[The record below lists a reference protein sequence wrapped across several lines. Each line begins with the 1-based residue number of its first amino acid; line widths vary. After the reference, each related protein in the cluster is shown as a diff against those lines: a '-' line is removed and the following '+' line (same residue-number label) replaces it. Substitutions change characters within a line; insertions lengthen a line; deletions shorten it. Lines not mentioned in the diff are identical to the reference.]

1 MTRSPATGAAKKAPV
16 AFYFPGPSGSHI
28 STPRS
33 NSASNGTLMKK
44 SSILMFVAV
53 ALVCS
58 SLPAFAANKDM
69 IQLQTQVQ
77 ALQEQMA
84 RMQQSFDERMGVMR
98 NLVEQTTDNVNKMS
112 VSVDNLNKS
121 LQQQNADAAGRLD
134 QVSGQVQSLHDSV
147 DELKAR
153 MTNVSKQLSDMAA
166 SQQNA
171 NPNGNLNQ
179 APPPGGAANIQ
190 APPADVLY
198 NNALRD
204 YNAAKYQLAQQEFA
218 DYLKFYGNTDL
229 AGNAQFYVAEIE
241 YRQGNYQQA
250 VTEYDKVL
258 EQYPGGNKAPAA
270 QLKKGFALLESGQKD
285 AGVKE
290 LQSLIARYPRAPE
303 AAQAKDRLRKAGA
316 APSTASRKP
325 GAARPR

>member
-1 MTRSPATGAAKKAPV
+1 
-16 AFYFPGPSGSHI
+16 
-28 STPRS
+28 
-33 NSASNGTLMKK
+33 MKK
-44 SSILMFVAV
+44 SFIFTFVVLAI
-53 ALVCS
+53 AS
-58 SLPAFAANKDM
+58 TSLPAFAVNKDM

-84 RMQQSFDERMGVMR
+84 RMQQSFDERMGVML
-98 NLVEQTTDNVNKMS
+98 NLVEQTTDNVNKMA

-121 LQQQNADAAGRLD
+121 LQQQNADASGRLD
-134 QVSGQVQSLHDSV
+134 QVSSQVQSMHDSV

-153 MTNVSKQLSDMAA
+153 MNNLSKQLNDMAA
-166 SQQNA
+166 GQQNA
-171 NPNGNLNQ
+171 NPNQ
-179 APPPGGAANIQ
+179 APPPGGANIQ

-218 DYLKFYGNTDL
+218 DYLKFYANTDL
-229 AGNAQFYVAEIE
+229 AGNAQFYIAEIE

-258 EQYPGGNKAPAA
+258 EQYPGGNKAPSA
-270 QLKKGFALLESGQKD
+270 QLKKGFSLLESGQKD

-303 AAQAKDRLRKAGA
+303 AAQAKDRLRKAGVG
-316 APSTASRKP
+316 STASRKP
-325 GAARPR
+325 SATRQ

>member
-1 MTRSPATGAAKKAPV
+1 
-16 AFYFPGPSGSHI
+16 
-28 STPRS
+28 
-33 NSASNGTLMKK
+33 MKK
-44 SSILMFVAV
+44 SFLFFSVAIAV
-53 ALVCS
+53 VCA

-84 RMQQSFDERMGVMR
+84 RMQQSFDERMGVMK
-98 NLVEQTTDNVNKMS
+98 NLVEQTTDNINKMS
-112 VSVDNLNKS
+112 ASVDTLNKS

-134 QVSGQVQSLHDSV
+134 QVSSQVQSLHDSV

-153 MTNVSKQLSDMAA
+153 VAKLNKQLDDMSAG
-166 SQQNA
+166 QQNLNA
-171 NPNGNLNQ
+171 N
-179 APPPGGAANIQ
+179 PPPGGATNIQ

-218 DYLKFYGNTDL
+218 DYVKFYGNTDL
-229 AGNAQFYVAEIE
+229 AGNAQFYIADIE

-250 VTEYDKVL
+250 VVEYDKVL
-258 EQYPGGNKAPAA
+258 EQYPGGNKAAAA
-270 QLKKGFALLESGQKD
+270 QLKKGYALLELGNKD

-316 APSTASRKP
+316 TPTASRKP
-325 GAARPR
+325 AAAKPR

>member
-1 MTRSPATGAAKKAPV
+1 
-16 AFYFPGPSGSHI
+16 
-28 STPRS
+28 
-33 NSASNGTLMKK
+33 MKK
-44 SSILMFVAV
+44 SFLFVII
-53 ALVCS
+53 ALACT

-84 RMQQSFDERMGVMR
+84 RMQQSFDERMGVMK
-98 NLVEQTTDNVNKMS
+98 NLIEQTTDNINKMS
-112 VSVDNLNKS
+112 SSVDTLNKS

-134 QVSGQVQSLHDSV
+134 QVSSQVQSLHDSV

-153 MTNVSKQLSDMAA
+153 MAKLNKQLDDMTAG
-166 SQQNA
+166 QQNL
-171 NPNGNLNQ
+171 NGNP
-179 APPPGGAANIQ
+179 PPPGGAANIQ

-218 DYLKFYGNTDL
+218 DYVKFYGNTDL
-229 AGNAQFYVAEIE
+229 AGNAQFYIADIE

-250 VTEYDKVL
+250 VVEYDKVL
-258 EQYPGGNKAPAA
+258 EQYPGGNKAAAA
-270 QLKKGFALLESGQKD
+270 QLKKGYALLELGQKD

-303 AAQAKDRLRKAGA
+303 AAQAKDRLRKTGA
-316 APSTASRKP
+316 TPTASRKP
-325 GAARPR
+325 GAAKPRQ

>member
-1 MTRSPATGAAKKAPV
+1 
-16 AFYFPGPSGSHI
+16 
-28 STPRS
+28 
-33 NSASNGTLMKK
+33 MKK
-44 SSILMFVAV
+44 SLIITFAFFI
-53 ALVCS
+53 AAGT
-58 SLPAFAANKDM
+58 SLPAFAVSKDM

-98 NLVEQTTDNVNKMS
+98 NLVEQTTDNINKMS
-112 VSVDNLNKS
+112 VSVDTLNKS

-134 QVSGQVQSLHDSV
+134 QVSSQVQSLHDSV

-153 MTNVSKQLSDMAA
+153 MNNVSKQLTDMAA
-166 SQQNA
+166 GQQN
-171 NPNGNLNQ
+171 LNTNQ
-179 APPPGGAANIQ
+179 SPPPGGAANIQ

-290 LQSLIARYPRAPE
+290 LQSLIAR
-303 AAQAKDRLRKAGA
+303 
-316 APSTASRKP
+316 
-325 GAARPR
+325 

>member
-1 MTRSPATGAAKKAPV
+1 
-16 AFYFPGPSGSHI
+16 
-28 STPRS
+28 
-33 NSASNGTLMKK
+33 MKK
-44 SSILMFVAV
+44 SFLFVIIAF
-53 ALVCS
+53 ACS
-58 SLPAFAANKDM
+58 TLPAFAANKDM

-84 RMQQSFDERMGVMR
+84 RMQQSFDERMGVMK
-98 NLVEQTTDNVNKMS
+98 NLVEQTTDNINKMS
-112 VSVDNLNKS
+112 ASVDTLNKS
-121 LQQQNADAAGRLD
+121 LQQQNADSAGRLD
-134 QVSGQVQSLHDSV
+134 QVSSQVQSLHDSV

-153 MTNVSKQLSDMAA
+153 MAKLNKQLDDA
-166 SQQNA
+166 SAGQQNLNA
-171 NPNGNLNQ
+171 N
-179 APPPGGAANIQ
+179 PPPGGATNIQ

-218 DYLKFYGNTDL
+218 DYVKFYGNTDL
-229 AGNAQFYVAEIE
+229 AGNAQFYIADIE

-250 VTEYDKVL
+250 VVEYDKVL
-258 EQYPGGNKAPAA
+258 EQYPGGNKAAAA
-270 QLKKGFALLESGQKD
+270 QLKKGYALLELGNKD

-316 APSTASRKP
+316 APTASRKP
-325 GAARPR
+325 GAAKPRQ

>member
-1 MTRSPATGAAKKAPV
+1 
-16 AFYFPGPSGSHI
+16 
-28 STPRS
+28 
-33 NSASNGTLMKK
+33 MKK
-44 SSILMFVAV
+44 TLLITFAFFI
-53 ALVCS
+53 APGTP
-58 SLPAFAANKDM
+58 LPAFAVSKDM

-98 NLVEQTTDNVNKMS
+98 NLVEQTTDNINKMS
-112 VSVDNLNKS
+112 VSVDTLNKS

-134 QVSGQVQSLHDSV
+134 QVSSQVQSLHDSV
-147 DELKAR
+147 DELKGRLAKV
-153 MTNVSKQLSDMAA
+153 NKQLDDMAA
-166 SQQNA
+166 GQQNI
-171 NPNGNLNQ
+171 NPNQ
-179 APPPGGAANIQ
+179 PAPPSGGAASIQ

-218 DYLKFYGNTDL
+218 DYVKFYGNTDL
-229 AGNAQFYVAEIE
+229 AGNAQFYIADIE

-250 VTEYDKVL
+250 VVEYDKVL
-258 EQYPGGNKAPAA
+258 EQYPGGNKAAAA
-270 QLKKGFALLESGQKD
+270 QLKKGYALLEIGQKD

-290 LQSLIARYPRAPE
+290 LQSLTARCPPAPE

-316 APSTASRKP
+316 APT
-325 GAARPR
+325 

>member
-1 MTRSPATGAAKKAPV
+1 
-16 AFYFPGPSGSHI
+16 
-28 STPRS
+28 
-33 NSASNGTLMKK
+33 MKK
-44 SSILMFVAV
+44 SFILTFAFFVIAGT
-53 ALVCS
+53 
-58 SLPAFAANKDM
+58 SLPAFAVSKDM

-98 NLVEQTTDNVNKMS
+98 NLVEQTTDNINKMS

-153 MTNVSKQLSDMAA
+153 MNNVSKQLSDMAA

-171 NPNGNLNQ
+171 NPNGNPNQ

-218 DYLKFYGNTDL
+218 DYVKFYGNTDL
-229 AGNAQFYVAEIE
+229 AGNAQFYIAEIE

-316 APSTASRKP
+316 APSAASRKP

>member
-1 MTRSPATGAAKKAPV
+1 
-16 AFYFPGPSGSHI
+16 
-28 STPRS
+28 
-33 NSASNGTLMKK
+33 MKK
-44 SSILMFVAV
+44 PFFLILAVFVV
-53 ALVCS
+53 F

-77 ALQEQMA
+77 QLQDQMA

-98 NLVEQTTDNVNKMS
+98 NLIEQTTDNINKMS
-112 VSVDNLNKS
+112 VSVDTLNKS
-121 LQQQNADAAGRLD
+121 LQQQNADAAGRLE

-153 MTNVSKQLSDMAA
+153 MNNISKQLGDMQAG
-166 SQQNA
+166 QQNM
-171 NPNGNLNQ
+171 NPAQ
-179 APPPGGAANIQ
+179 APPPGGANIQ

-204 YNAAKYQLAQQEFA
+204 YNAAKYQLAQQEFG
-218 DYLKFYGNTDL
+218 DYMKFYGNTDL
-229 AGNAQFYVAEIE
+229 AGNAQFYIAEIE
-241 YRQGNYQQA
+241 YRQGNYPQA
-250 VTEYDKVL
+250 VTEYDKVI

-303 AAQAKDRLRKAGA
+303 AAQAKDRLRKAGVG
-316 APSTASRKP
+316 TASRKP
-325 GAARPR
+325 SASRQ

>member
-1 MTRSPATGAAKKAPV
+1 MRKP
-16 AFYFPGPSGSHI
+16 FF
-28 STPRS
+28 
-33 NSASNGTLMKK
+33 L
-44 SSILMFVAV
+44 ILAMVAV
-53 ALVCS
+53 FAC

-77 ALQEQMA
+77 QLQDQMA

-134 QVSGQVQSLHDSV
+134 QVSSQVQSMHDSV

-153 MTNVSKQLSDMAA
+153 MNNLSKQLSDMQAG
-166 SQQNA
+166 QQNA
-171 NPNGNLNQ
+171 NPNQ
-179 APPPGGAANIQ
+179 APPPGGANIQ

-204 YNAAKYQLAQQEFA
+204 YNAAKYQLAQQEFG
-218 DYLKFYGNTDL
+218 DYMKFYGNTDL
-229 AGNAQFYVAEIE
+229 AGNAQFYIAEIE
-241 YRQGNYQQA
+241 YRQGNYPQA
-250 VTEYDKVL
+250 ITEYDKVI
-258 EQYPGGNKAPAA
+258 EQYPGGNKAPSA

-303 AAQAKDRLRKAGA
+303 AAQAKDRLRKAGVG
-316 APSTASRKP
+316 TASRKP
-325 GAARPR
+325 SASRQ

>member
-1 MTRSPATGAAKKAPV
+1 
-16 AFYFPGPSGSHI
+16 
-28 STPRS
+28 
-33 NSASNGTLMKK
+33 MKK
-44 SSILMFVAV
+44 SLIFTFAFFVIAG
-53 ALVCS
+53 S

-98 NLVEQTTDNVNKMS
+98 NLVEQTTDNINKMS

-153 MTNVSKQLSDMAA
+153 MNNVSKQLSDMAA
-166 SQQNA
+166 NQQNV
-171 NPNGNLNQ
+171 NPNGNPNQ

-303 AAQAKDRLRKAGA
+303 AAQAKDRLRKAGVV
-316 APSTASRKP
+316 PSAASRKP